1 MRFYEVWVADGNYRG
16 EKPLTYSYEQ
26 ELSPFTVVTVSLRA
40 KVVTGFVY
48 QKVAKPSFEAKPI
61 KAALSSV
68 PLPAHCLELARWLA
82 DYYACSL
89 GDALRQFAPSKPTIR
104 RASEPEALSESGSL
118 QLELDKPLTT
128 DQKKALAF
136 IRKSK
141 HTTTLL
147 HGDTGTGKTRVY
159 LELAQETL
167 ASGKSVILLTPEIA
181 LTTQLAA
188 AVEQQLAAPAY
199 VLHSQLTAAARK
211 KIWLAVLEA
220 KEPVVIIGPR
230 SALFSPVKD
239 LGLVI
244 LDEAHEPA
252 YKQDQTPRYHA
263 VRVASQ
269 LGVLAE
275 AKVVLGTATP
285 NIADYYLAEQRQAV
299 VRMTQPAMG
308 DKHTSVPSQI
318 IDLKDRSN
326 FSQNPYLSN
335 QLISATK
342 VALAA
347 RKQVM
352 IYLNRRG
359 SARQILCQN
368 CGWQALCPNCDL
380 PLIYHGDEH
389 ILRCHTCGFSDKP
402 PAACPVCGSVDII
415 YRSIG
420 TKALAEAVAK
430 VFPESSVQR
439 FDSDNLVGERVHEV
453 YSKLKSGQI
462 DILVGT
468 QLLAKGFDLP
478 HLGLVGIIS
487 ADSSMGLPDFTA
499 EERSFQLL
507 YQIIGRVGR
516 GHGQG
521 QVVVQTYD
529 SKSPILLAAIG
540 RDWPAF
546 YRQALAE
553 RQAFRFPPFAYL
565 LKLVCRRATP
575 ASAENAAQNL
585 KKLLR
590 QAELPVEVI
599 GPTPSFYGRRGKYFY
614 WQLIVKSK
622 NRKHLTALAKLV
634 PADWTI
640 DLDPANLL

>member
-1 MRFYEVWVADGNYRG
+1 MKFFEVWVADGRYRG
-16 EKPLTYSYEQ
+16 DKPLTYSYAEK
-26 ELSPFTVVTVSLRA
+26 LAPFTVVTVDLRGRA
-40 KVVTGFVY
+40 ITGFIY
-48 QKVAKPSFEAKPI
+48 QEVKKPEFAAKPI
-61 KAALSSV
+61 KAVMSQT
-68 PLPAHCLELARWLA
+68 PLPWQCFELARWLS
-82 DYYACSL
+82 DYYSCSL
-89 GDALRQFAPSKPTIR
+89 GDSLRQFAPSKPTIR
-104 RASEPEALSESGSL
+104 RGSDGHELAETGPL
-118 QLELDKPLTT
+118 QLELDKPLTS
-128 DQKKALAF
+128 DQKKALNF

-141 HTTTLL
+141 HVTTLL

-167 ASGKSVILLTPEIA
+167 NAGQSVILLTPEIA

-188 AVEQQLAAPAY
+188 AVDQQLPSPAY
-199 VLHSQLTAAARK
+199 ILHSQLTAAARK
-211 KIWLAVLEA
+211 KIWLAILEA
-220 KEPVVIIGPR
+220 TEPVVVIGPR

-239 LGLVI
+239 LGLIV

-252 YKQDQTPRYHA
+252 YKQEQTPRYNA

-269 LGVLAE
+269 LGTLTK

-285 NIADYYLAEQRQAV
+285 NVADYYLAERRKAI

-308 DKHTSVPSQI
+308 DKHTDVKSQV
-318 IDLKDRSN
+318 IDLKDRTN
-326 FSQNPYLSN
+326 FRQNPYLSDS
-335 QLISATK
+335 LIEAAKKT
-342 VALAA
+342 LAA
-347 RKQVM
+347 KKQVI

-389 ILRCHTCGFSDKP
+389 LIRCHTCGFTDKP
-402 PAACPVCGSVDII
+402 PAACPVCGSLDII

-420 TKALAEAVAK
+420 TKALVEAVAK
-430 VFPESSVQR
+430 VFPEYRIQR
-439 FDSDNLVGERVHEV
+439 FDSDNDVGERVHEL
-453 YSKLKSGQI
+453 YSKLKSGEI

-521 QVVVQTYD
+521 QVIVQTYD
-529 SKSPILLAAIG
+529 TKSAILLAALA
-540 RDWPAF
+540 RDWSNF
-546 YRQALAE
+546 YKNALAE
-553 RQAFRFPPFAYL
+553 RQTFRFPPFAYL
-565 LKLVCRRATP
+565 LKLVVRRAT
-575 ASAENAAQNL
+575 ANGAQNASENV

-590 QAELPVEVI
+590 RSALAVEII

-614 WQLIVKSK
+614 WQLVVKSK
-622 NRKHLTALAKLV
+622 QREHLTKLAREV
-634 PADWTI
+634 PADWTV